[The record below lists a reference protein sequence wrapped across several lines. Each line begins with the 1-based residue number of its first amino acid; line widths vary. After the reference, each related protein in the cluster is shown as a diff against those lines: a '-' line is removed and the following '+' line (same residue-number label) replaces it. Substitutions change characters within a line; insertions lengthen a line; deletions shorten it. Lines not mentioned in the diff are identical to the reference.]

1 MEELRA
7 RQIADAVKGKL
18 IRGSIDEAA
27 TDICID
33 SRNAKSGDLFCA
45 MGGEFNDGHK
55 FMKSAYDNGC
65 RIMLISKE
73 ETAETVPED
82 CALILTDD
90 AMYAL
95 QELSAWYIARF
106 DMKKLAVTGSVGKT
120 TTRDMIYAILKKGFN
135 AGTSKANLNS
145 ETGLPITLLSFDG
158 SMDAVVVEM
167 GMDALGQISRLTEIA
182 KPDVAVITN
191 IGYSHLEKLGTR
203 ENIFKAKMEIV
214 EGFDESKILV
224 VNADDDMLETIDE
237 DKVPYRIIRAGKAE
251 NADVRVL
258 AVENLGYDG
267 IAFDLVCEGEKHHVK
282 LGIMGEHNAI
292 NAALAAAACKSIGM
306 NFDDIIAGL
315 QDIEMTGSRLRF
327 VEAGEVN
334 IIDDAYNAAP
344 ESMISA
350 LKTLVKSEGKR
361 KLAVLAGMNE
371 LGAVREE
378 SHRRVGREA
387 AKLDLDLMIT
397 VGSDASLIAEEA
409 ASEGMDKNKM
419 LHFDSRDALADVI
432 NDYLKAGDLVL
443 LKASRSY
450 ELEKL
455 IDSINK

>member
-18 IRGSIDEAA
+18 IRGSGDEAA

-45 MGGEFNDGHK
+45 MVGEFNDGHK

-237 DKVPYRIIRAGKAE
+237 DKVPYRIIRAGKVE

-282 LGIMGEHNAI
+282 LGIMGEHNAL

-306 NFDDIIAGL
+306 NFDDIIDGL

-397 VGSDASLIAEEA
+397 VGNDASLIAEEA

>member
-18 IRGSIDEAA
+18 IRGSGDEAA

-45 MGGEFNDGHK
+45 MVGEFNDGHK

-65 RIMLISKE
+65 RMMLISKE
-73 ETAETVPED
+73 ETSETVPED

-237 DKVPYRIIRAGKAE
+237 DKVPYRILRAGKAE
-251 NADVRVL
+251 NADVRVS

-282 LGIMGEHNAI
+282 LSIMGEHNAI

-334 IIDDAYNAAP
+334 IIDDAYNAP

-361 KLAVLAGMNE
+361 RIAVLAGMNE

>member
-18 IRGSIDEAA
+18 IRGSGDEAA

-45 MGGEFNDGHK
+45 MVGEFNDGHK

-237 DKVPYRIIRAGKAE
+237 NIVPYRILRAGKAE
-251 NADVRVL
+251 NADVRVS

-419 LHFDSRDALADVI
+419 LQFDSRDALADVI

>member
-18 IRGSIDEAA
+18 IRGSGDEAA

-45 MGGEFNDGHK
+45 MVGEFNDGHK

-65 RIMLISKE
+65 RMMLISKE

-214 EGFDESKILV
+214 EGFDETKILV
-224 VNADDDMLETIDE
+224 VNADDDMLETIDD

-251 NADVRVL
+251 NADVRVS

-306 NFDDIIAGL
+306 KFDDIIAGL
-315 QDIEMTGSRLRF
+315 QDIEMTGSRLRL

-361 KLAVLAGMNE
+361 RIAVLAGMNE

-387 AKLDLDLMIT
+387 AKLDLDLMLTI
-397 VGSDASLIAEEA
+397 GSDASLIAEEA
-409 ASEGMDKNKM
+409 ASEGMDKSKM

>member
-7 RQIADAVKGKL
+7 GQIADVVKGKL
-18 IRGSIDEAA
+18 IRGSAEEVAKDV
-27 TDICID
+27 CID
-33 SRNAKSGDLFCA
+33 SRNAKNGDLFCA
-45 MGGEFNDGHK
+45 MVGEFNDGHK
-55 FMKSAYDNGC
+55 FMKAAYDNGC
-65 RIMLISKE
+65 RMMLISKE
-73 ETAETVPED
+73 EMAETVPED
-82 CALILTDD
+82 CALVLVGD

-106 DMKKLAVTGSVGKT
+106 NMKKIAVTGSVGKT
-120 TTRDMIYAILKKGFN
+120 TTRDMIYAILRRGFN

-145 ETGLPITLLSFDG
+145 ETGMPLTLLSFDS
-158 SMDAVVVEM
+158 SMQAVVIEM

-182 KPDVAVITN
+182 RPDVAVITN

-214 EGFDESKILV
+214 EGFDKSKFLV
-224 VNADDDMLETIDE
+224 ANADDDMLATIDKN
-237 DKVPYRIIRAGKAE
+237 KVAYKIIRAGKAE
-251 NADVRVL
+251 DADVRVS
-258 AVENLGYDG
+258 AVENLGQDG
-267 IAFDLVCEGEKHHVK
+267 IAFDLVCGGESRHVK
-282 LGIMGEHNAI
+282 LKIMGEHNAL

-306 NFDDIIAGL
+306 NFDDIISGL

-361 KLAVLAGMNE
+361 KIAVLAGMNE
-371 LGAVREE
+371 LGAVSED

-397 VGSDASLIAEEA
+397 IGNDASIIAEA
-409 ASEGMDKNKM
+409 AVSEGMERGKM

-455 IDSINK
+455 IDSIKK

>member
-18 IRGSIDEAA
+18 IRGSGDEAA

-45 MGGEFNDGHK
+45 MVGEFNDGHK
-55 FMKSAYDNGC
+55 FMKSAYDKGC

-251 NADVRVL
+251 NAYVRVS

-267 IAFDLVCEGEKHHVK
+267 IAFDLVCEGTKHHVK
-282 LGIMGEHNAI
+282 LGIMGEHNAL

-306 NFDDIIAGL
+306 NFDDIIDGL

-350 LKTLVKSEGKR
+350 LKTLVKSEVKR
-361 KLAVLAGMNE
+361 KLAGMNE

>member
-7 RQIADAVKGKL
+7 REIADAVKGKL
-18 IRGSIDEAA
+18 IRGSAEEVAD
-27 TDICID
+27 DVCID
-33 SRNAKSGDLFCA
+33 SRNAKNGYLFCA
-45 MGGEFNDGHK
+45 MVGEFNDGHK
-55 FMKSAYDNGC
+55 FMKAAYDNGC

-73 ETAETVPED
+73 EMAETVPED
-82 CALILTDD
+82 CALILVCD

-106 DMKKLAVTGSVGKT
+106 KMKKIAVTGSVGKT
-120 TTRDMIYAILKKGFN
+120 TTRDMIYAILRRVFN

-145 ETGLPITLLSFDG
+145 ETGMPLTLLSFDS
-158 SMDAVVVEM
+158 SMQAVVIEM

-182 KPDVAVITN
+182 RPDVAVITN

-214 EGFDESKILV
+214 EGFDKSKFLV
-224 VNADDDMLETIDE
+224 ANADDDMLATIDRN
-237 DKVPYRIIRAGKAE
+237 KVAYKIIRAGKAE
-251 NADVRVL
+251 DADVRVS
-258 AVENLGYDG
+258 AVENLGQNG
-267 IAFDLVCEGEKHHVK
+267 IAFDLVCGGESHHVK
-282 LGIMGEHNAI
+282 LKVMGEHNAL
-292 NAALAAAACKSIGM
+292 NAALAAAACRSIGM
-306 NFDDIIAGL
+306 NFDDIISGL

-361 KLAVLAGMNE
+361 KIAVLAGMNE
-371 LGAVREE
+371 LGAVSED

-397 VGSDASLIAEEA
+397 IGNDASIIAEA
-409 ASEGMDKNKM
+409 AVSEGMERGKM

-455 IDSINK
+455 IDSIKK